1 MSSLLRQLTFSEYA
15 TGVFSFCRVVV
26 ALSTTDLRGPP
37 QICIVAPQI
46 CNVAP
51 QSIPASV
58 CVHCTSLFCFP
69 SPLLR
74 HVLLAWCA
82 VFTSISLPSGLVPS
96 AAPRF
101 CIFSRRPSSSP
112 LLRNHCNA
120 CAARPRTCLVPLPS
134 SPRVLLHVD
143 ARATIPD
150 QETDRVC
157 TSGYIIGK
165 KGQRQLRTTHKCTIM
180 KCTILLIK
188 HNHSITPTFTVMNP
202 LLRLSYGQCSSIPNP
217 LLRPSPSQCG
227 SPPSSNSPST
237 NPNQI

>member
-1 MSSLLRQLTFSEYA
+1 MSSHFAGWWLLF
-15 TGVFSFCRVVV
+15 
-26 ALSTTDLRGPP
+26 PP
-37 QICIVAPQI
+37 QICVVHHRSVSSHHRSAMSHHRAFLHQCASIALLSFVFRCHCCATFCLLGAP
-46 CNVAP
+46 
-51 QSIPASV
+51 S
-58 CVHCTSLFCFP
+58 
-69 SPLLR
+69 
-74 HVLLAWCA
+74 LLA
-82 VFTSISLPSGLVPS
+82 S
-96 AAPRF
+96 AFLRGWSHLLPRF

-165 KGQRQLRTTHKCTIM
+165 KEQRQLRTTHKCTIM
-180 KCTILLIK
+180 KYTILLIK

>member
-1 MSSLLRQLTFSEYA
+1 MHDTRSFGGLASFYRKFICGFLQLTKP
-15 TGVFSFCRVVV
+15 
-26 ALSTTDLRGPP
+26 LTDLTR
-37 QICIVAPQI
+37 
-46 CNVAP
+46 
-51 QSIPASV
+51 
-58 CVHCTSLFCFP
+58 
-69 SPLLR
+69 
-74 HVLLAWCA
+74 
-82 VFTSISLPSGLVPS
+82 
-96 AAPRF
+96 
-101 CIFSRRPSSSP
+101 
-112 LLRNHCNA
+112 CNA
-120 CAARPRTCLVPLPS
+120 CAARPRTCLVLLPS

-157 TSGYIIGK
+157 TSGYITGK